1 MCGVF
6 GALSLDGHPL
16 DAAERLERMARAL
29 VHRGPDGTRLVASSS
44 FALGTAR
51 LAIIDLEA
59 RADPPL
65 VSADGTLWLACN
77 GEVYNAGE
85 LRRRY
90 GQYAYRS
97 SSDLEPLLPLLAARG
112 ADGIRDID
120 GMFALVAWD
129 SARKSLLLAR
139 DRAGE
144 KPLFYVE
151 LDRELWFASEIAPLL
166 ELTNVSREI
175 DLLALSQFLELGY
188 VLEPRTLFAAV
199 RRVEA
204 GTAVIVRGTHRS
216 VHRYWAPWRIAAASS
231 APAACDPSPQRRITR
246 LGELL
251 EAAVRKQ
258 VVADVPVGTLSSG
271 GLDSSLI
278 TVLAA
283 RALGPERVTT
293 FSARFAAASYDEG
306 PWARRCARWAG
317 TRHIEVY
324 CGEPELRDALRTLG
338 ERSAEPIG
346 DPAIL
351 PTLLVA
357 RAAREHVRVVLS
369 GEGADELFGGYP
381 TYIGHALAPW
391 YRQLP
396 KSLRGILELRL
407 AQAPRSHRKV
417 TLGLLLRHFVA
428 AAELEW
434 VERHLSWF
442 GVGLS
447 RSLVGLS
454 RSPGPPFGRPGA
466 PFGPPSPD
474 LRREWLLPLLAEYR
488 DREPPGGAMLLDY
501 CTALKERLLV
511 KSDRAT
517 MLNSIEARAPFLD
530 WRLTAFALGLPD
542 RDKLRGLTTKWILK
556 QAAKPLLPRALIT
569 RRKRGLSVPVA
580 ALING
585 ALRDEVDHW
594 LDPRT
599 LHTHDLLD
607 AAEVRRQLAEHR
619 AGRANHARTL
629 WPAIVL
635 QYWAERWRPVMTDRI
650 APSAADEGHASA
662 RRLAAGA
669 QR

>member
-16 DAAERLERMARAL
+16 DASERLERMARAL
-29 VHRGPDGTRLVASSS
+29 AHRGPDGTRLVASSS
-44 FALGTAR
+44 FALGTTR

-65 VSADGTLWLACN
+65 VSADGTLWIACN
-77 GEVYNAGE
+77 GEVYNAE
-85 LRRRY
+85 ALRRRY

-112 ADGIRDID
+112 AEGLRDID
-120 GMFALVAWD
+120 GMFALAAWD
-129 SARKSLLLAR
+129 PERQSLLLAR

-175 DLLALSQFLELGY
+175 DLVALSQFLELGY

-204 GTAVIVRGTHRS
+204 GTAVIVRGTRRS
-216 VHRYWAPWRIAAASS
+216 VHRYWTPWRIAAASAS
-231 APAACDPSPQRRITR
+231 AAYDPSPQHRIAR
-246 LGELL
+246 LVELL
-251 EAAVRKQ
+251 DAAVRKQ

-317 TRHIEVY
+317 TRHIEVH
-324 CGEPELRDALRTLG
+324 CGEPQLRDALRTLG
-338 ERSAEPIG
+338 EHSAEPIG
-346 DPAIL
+346 DPAVL

-357 RAAREHVRVVLS
+357 RVARQHVRVVLS

-381 TYIGHALAPW
+381 TYIGHALAPR

-396 KSLRGILELRL
+396 KSLRRALELWL
-407 AQAPRSHRKV
+407 AHAPPSHRKV
-417 TLGLLLRHFVA
+417 TLGFLLRRFVA
-428 AAELEW
+428 AAELAW

-447 RSLVGLS
+447 RSPEALS
-454 RSPGPPFGRPGA
+454 GRPGSPFGR
-466 PFGPPSPD
+466 PSPD

-501 CTALKERLLV
+501 CTALRERLLV

-569 RRKRGLSVPVA
+569 RRKRGLSVPIA

-585 ALRDEVDHW
+585 ALREEVDHW
-594 LDPRT
+594 LDPHT
-599 LHTHDLLD
+599 LHTHELLD
-607 AAEVRRQLAEHR
+607 AMEVRRQLAEHR

-650 APSAADEGHASA
+650 APRAADENHASA
-662 RRLAAGA
+662 RLLAAGV

>member
-16 DAAERLERMARAL
+16 EASERLERMARAL
-29 VHRGPDGTRLVASSS
+29 SHRGPDGSRLVASTS
-44 FALGTAR
+44 FALGATR
-51 LAIIDLEA
+51 LGIIDLGA

-77 GEVYNAGE
+77 GEVYNAAD

-90 GQYAYRS
+90 AHYAYRS

-112 ADGIRDID
+112 ASGLSEID
-120 GMFALVAWD
+120 GMFALAAWEP
-129 SARKSLLLAR
+129 RRQSLLLAR

-166 ELTNVSREI
+166 EVTRVGREI
-175 DLLALSQFLELGY
+175 DPIALSQFLDLGY
-188 VLEPRTLFAAV
+188 MLEPRTLFAAV
-199 RRVEA
+199 RRIEA
-204 GTAVIVRGTHRS
+204 GTALVVRGARRS
-216 VHRYWAPWRIAAASS
+216 VHRYWMPWRIADTHPLAVAH
-231 APAACDPSPQRRITR
+231 DPTPEGRIAR
-246 LGELL
+246 LRELL

-278 TVLAA
+278 TALAA
-283 RALGPERVTT
+283 RALGAERVTT
-293 FSARFAAASYDEG
+293 FSARFTAPSYDEG
-306 PWARRCARWAG
+306 RWARRCALWAG
-317 TRHIEVY
+317 TRHVEVH
-324 CGEPELRDALRTLG
+324 CGEPELRDALRALG
-338 ERSAEPIG
+338 ERSAEPVS
-346 DPAIL
+346 DPAVL

-357 RAAREHVRVVLS
+357 RAARQHVRVVLS

-381 TYIGHALAPW
+381 TYIGHALAPR
-391 YRQLP
+391 YQRLP
-396 KSLRGILELRL
+396 RSVRRILELWLSRTP
-407 AQAPRSHRKV
+407 ASRRKV
-417 TLGLLLRHFVA
+417 TLDFLLRRFVA
-428 AAELEW
+428 AANLDW
-434 VERHLSWF
+434 VERHLAWF
-442 GVGLS
+442 GAEL
-447 RSLVGLS
+447 
-454 RSPGPPFGRPGA
+454 PGRM
-466 PFGPPSPD
+466 SPD

-488 DREPPGGAMLLDY
+488 DRRLPGGAMLLDY
-501 CTALKERLLV
+501 STSLKEKLLV

-530 WRLTAFALGLPD
+530 WRLTAFALGLED
-542 RDKLRGLTTKWILK
+542 RDRLRGLTTKWILK
-556 QAAKPLLPRALIT
+556 QAARPWLPRALIT

-585 ALRDEVDHW
+585 ALREDVDHW
-594 LDPRT
+594 LDVRT
-599 LHTHDLLD
+599 LRSHGLLD
-607 AAEVRRQLAEHR
+607 TSEVRRQLAEHR

-635 QYWAERWRPVMTDRI
+635 QYWAERWRPVVTDRL
-650 APSAADEGHASA
+650 APSPADEAIAGPEL
-662 RRLAAGA
+662 LAATAGA

>member
-16 DAAERLERMARAL
+16 DACERLERMARAL
-29 VHRGPDGTRLVASSS
+29 THRGPDGSRLLSSAC
-44 FALGTAR
+44 FALGATR
-51 LAIIDLEA
+51 LGIIDLEA

-65 VSADGTLWLACN
+65 VSEGGALWLACN
-77 GEVYNAGE
+77 GEVYNAAE
-85 LRRRY
+85 LRKRFPE
-90 GQYAYRS
+90 YAYRS
-97 SSDLEPLLPLLAARG
+97 SSDLEPLLPLLAAHG
-112 ADGIRDID
+112 TEGLRDID
-120 GMFALVAWD
+120 GMFALAAWD
-129 SARKSLLLAR
+129 SERQSLLLAR

-166 ELTNVSREI
+166 EHPRVSREI

-204 GTAVIVRGTHRS
+204 GTALVVRGMHRS
-216 VHRYWAPWRIAAASS
+216 VHRYWAPWRIAGASRL
-231 APAACDPSPQRRITR
+231 APQDPAPHGRIVR
-246 LGELL
+246 LRELL
-251 EAAVRKQ
+251 EASVRKQ

-283 RALGPERVTT
+283 RALGPERITT
-293 FSARFAAASYDEG
+293 FSARFSAASYDEG

-317 TRHIEVY
+317 TRHVEVR
-324 CGEPELRDALRTLG
+324 CGEPQLRDALRTLG
-338 ERSAEPIG
+338 ELSAEPIG
-346 DPAIL
+346 DPAAL

-357 RAAREHVRVVLS
+357 RAAREHVRVVLT

-381 TYIGHALAPW
+381 TYIGHALAPR
-391 YRQLP
+391 YRRLP
-396 KSLRGILELRL
+396 ASLRRVLELWL
-407 AQAPRSHRKV
+407 AHAPASRRKV
-417 TLGLLLRHFVA
+417 TLDFLLRRFVA
-428 AAELEW
+428 AADREW
-434 VERHLSWF
+434 VERHLAWL
-442 GVGLS
+442 GVELS
-447 RSLVGLS
+447 
-454 RSPGPPFGRPGA
+454 GRPT
-466 PFGPPSPD
+466 PD
-474 LRREWLLPLLAEYR
+474 LQREWVLPLLAEYR
-488 DREPPGGAMLLDY
+488 DRPLPGGAMLLDY
-501 CTALKERLLV
+501 STALKEKLLV

-542 RDKLRGLTTKWILK
+542 RDKVRGLTTKWILK
-556 QAAKPLLPRALIT
+556 QAAKPLLPPALVT

-585 ALRDEVDHW
+585 ALREEVDHW
-594 LDPRT
+594 LDART
-599 LHTHDLLD
+599 LHAHDLLD
-607 AAEVRRQLAEHR
+607 AAQIRRQLAEHR

-650 APSAADEGHASA
+650 APSPADDRDPRAEL
-662 RRLAAGA
+662 LAAEAA